1 MHVRVGRPPRRGAR
15 EVNRRLTDWRLALG
29 AMLYGIGWVMVV
41 LGIWVGSTYLV
52 LETLRYVIRWVV
64 GVAQS

>member
-1 MHVRVGRPPRRGAR
+1 M
-15 EVNRRLTDWRLALG
+15 NRRLTDWRLALG